1 MRKLLSLLS
10 LFAIVLSCSSDETS
24 TPVTPPPA
32 PIVKYTIT
40 LSAGEGGTVS
50 TTGGEYEAG
59 QTVSVTAT
67 PQGEYVF
74 TSWSDGNTNATR
86 TITIGSNSTLTANFE
101 KRKYPLTVNFEG
113 EGEVIEEIVNA
124 GRTTDYDSGTTVKL
138 TAQAA
143 AEWVFIGWTGDI
155 ESTEESV
162 QIVIGEPK
170 EVTATFEK
178 KKYPLTVNIEG
189 EGEVLEEI
197 VNAGRTTDYDSGTT
211 VKLTAQPEDEWLFT
225 GWSGDIGDI
234 DPTENPIQLSIIES
248 KTVTATFEKKKYPLT
263 VNIEGEGEVLEEIVN
278 AGRTTDY
285 NSGTTVKLTA
295 QPEDEWLFTGWSG
308 DIGDIDPTENP
319 IQLSIIE
326 SKTVTATFEKKKYP
340 LTVNIDGEGEV
351 LEEIVNSGRTTDY
364 NSGTTVKL
372 TAQPE
377 DEWLFTGWSGDIGDI
392 DPTENPIQLSIIE
405 SKTVT
410 ATFEKKKYPL
420 TVNIEGEGEVLEEIV
435 NAGRTTDYDSG
446 TTVKLT
452 AQPADEWLFTGWS
465 GDIGDI
471 DPTENPIQLSIIESK
486 TVTATFEKK
495 KYPLTVNI
503 EGEGEVLEE
512 IVNAGRSTDY
522 NSGTTVK
529 LTAEPKD
536 EWLFTGWSGDI
547 GDIDPTENPIQLS
560 IIESKTVTAT
570 FEKKKYPLTVNI
582 DGEGEVLEE
591 IVNAGRST
599 DYNSGTTVKL
609 TAEPKDEWV
618 FTRWSGDIG
627 DIDPTEN
634 PIQLSIIESKTVTA
648 TFQIEN
654 YFSINVIGNGTYQ
667 RPNSPYP
674 PLEYEIELI
683 SGNKNENGNYS
694 KGSIIRL
701 SAKENPGWQ
710 IDYSQI
716 NRATLNQ
723 DIIVEDNL
731 EFKLNVIAGFAATRD
746 TFPFN
751 ELNSDGSL
759 LNVGS
764 NIGAYAEWNE
774 PNSELN
780 YYITDNFMYP
790 EYVEEYK
797 DRIFEIRQLLG
808 EWGPLDILI
817 YDWEQNPVQNREM
830 WLETRETLAAE
841 AYRNQLIG
849 NVQNWVNQEM
859 EYYDEAVLN
868 NGWPFGSAYVGMGYG
883 RQIGQIFKNKNWDYL
898 KTWAN
903 GTGLEVADLIQTE
916 EFNWEFDSGAYHEY
930 IHVWQGS
937 QNKHGFVN
945 TIAGCYNCNTFSDK
959 DPNLNRIWVAP
970 RWFQEGQC
978 NVIQSILSE
987 KMELRAEQNMCCNPP
1002 RPIFNVRNYIEK
1014 ELLGWAERGGHT
1026 GQKPDRLVRIGEG
1039 ITHGYGVIGDIASWY
1054 KFAKMNYSLETYMA
1068 FETHRGAY
1076 GYASALQAYLGM
1088 SEDEFYTT
1096 FNNWFFDSNLSSK
1109 EKLDYLYPEGINP
1122 IQMDILKRR

>member
-40 LSAGEGGTVS
+40 LSAGEGGSVS

-74 TSWSDGNTNATR
+74 TNWSDGNTNATR

-197 VNAGRTTDYDSGTT
+197 VNT
-211 VKLTAQPEDEWLFT
+211 
-225 GWSGDIGDI
+225 
-234 DPTENPIQLSIIES
+234 
-248 KTVTATFEKKKYPLT
+248 
-263 VNIEGEGEVLEEIVN
+263 
-278 AGRTTDY
+278 
-285 NSGTTVKLTA
+285 
-295 QPEDEWLFTGWSG
+295 
-308 DIGDIDPTENP
+308 
-319 IQLSIIE
+319 
-326 SKTVTATFEKKKYP
+326 
-340 LTVNIDGEGEV
+340 
-351 LEEIVNSGRTTDY
+351 
-364 NSGTTVKL
+364 
-372 TAQPE
+372 
-377 DEWLFTGWSGDIGDI
+377 
-392 DPTENPIQLSIIE
+392 
-405 SKTVT
+405 
-410 ATFEKKKYPL
+410 
-420 TVNIEGEGEVLEEIV
+420 
-435 NAGRTTDYDSG
+435 GRTTDYDSG

-471 DPTENPIQLSIIESK
+471 E
-486 TVTATFEKK
+486 
-495 KYPLTVNI
+495 
-503 EGEGEVLEE
+503 
-512 IVNAGRSTDY
+512 
-522 NSGTTVK
+522 
-529 LTAEPKD
+529 
-536 EWLFTGWSGDI
+536 
-547 GDIDPTENPIQLS
+547 
-560 IIESKTVTAT
+560 
-570 FEKKKYPLTVNI
+570 
-582 DGEGEVLEE
+582 
-591 IVNAGRST
+591 
-599 DYNSGTTVKL
+599 
-609 TAEPKDEWV
+609 
-618 FTRWSGDIG
+618 
-627 DIDPTEN
+627 PTEN

-648 TFQIEN
+648 TFQIET

-667 RPNSPYP
+667 RLNSPYP

-683 SGNKNENGNYS
+683 SGYKNENGDYS

-701 SAKENPGWQ
+701 STKENPGWE

-716 NRATLNQ
+716 NQSLPLGQ

-731 EFKLNVIAGFAATRD
+731 EFILNVTTTRD

-751 ELNSDGSL
+751 ELNSDGTF
-759 LNVGS
+759 LNVGR
-764 NIGAYAEWNE
+764 NIGAYPEWNE

-790 EYVEEYK
+790 DYVEEYK

-817 YDWEQNPVQNREM
+817 HDWEQNPVQNREM
-830 WLETRETLAAE
+830 FLKTREARGAE
-841 AYRNQLIG
+841 GYRNQVISSI
-849 NVQNWVNQEM
+849 QNYVNQEM
-859 EYYDEAVLN
+859 ERYDKIVLE
-868 NGWPFGSAYVGMGYG
+868 GGYPFGSSDSNMGQ
-883 RQIGQIFKNKNWDYL
+883 RKQIGQIFKNKNWGYL
-898 KTWAN
+898 ETWGPN
-903 GTGLEVADLIQTE
+903 TTGLEVADLIQTE
-916 EFNWEFDSGAYHEY
+916 EFNWEFDTGSYHEY
-930 IHVWQGS
+930 IHVWQAS
-937 QNKHGFVN
+937 QNKHGFIN
-945 TIAGCYNCNTFSDK
+945 EIGGCFDCNVWTDK
-959 DPNLNRIWVAP
+959 DPNLYPIWVAP

-1002 RPIFNVRNYIEK
+1002 RPIFNVRNYIEI

-1026 GQKPDRLVRIGEG
+1026 GQEPDRLGRYEQG
-1039 ITHGYGVIGDIASWY
+1039 TYGYGVIGDIASWY

-1096 FNNWFFDSNLSSK
+1096 FNNWFFDSNLSIK

>member
-1 MRKLLSLLS
+1 MKRLSFSLL
-10 LFAIVLSCSSDETS
+10 AIIILSFVIVQSCSTEEEETVA
-24 TPVTPPPA
+24 PV
-32 PIVKYTIT
+32 V
-40 LSAGEGGTVS
+40 
-50 TTGGEYEAG
+50 
-59 QTVSVTAT
+59 QT
-67 PQGEYVF
+67 PQPEPEPEPIEY
-74 TSWSDGNTNATR
+74 T
-86 TITIGSNSTLTANFE
+86 
-101 KRKYPLTVNFEG
+101 LTVNFEG
-113 EGEVIEEIVNA
+113 EGEVIEEIVNS

-170 EVTATFEK
+170 EVTAAFEK

-211 VKLTAQPEDEWLFT
+211 VRLTAQPE
-225 GWSGDIGDI
+225 
-234 DPTENPIQLSIIES
+234 
-248 KTVTATFEKKKYPLT
+248 
-263 VNIEGEGEVLEEIVN
+263 
-278 AGRTTDY
+278 
-285 NSGTTVKLTA
+285 
-295 QPEDEWLFTGWSG
+295 
-308 DIGDIDPTENP
+308 
-319 IQLSIIE
+319 
-326 SKTVTATFEKKKYP
+326 
-340 LTVNIDGEGEV
+340 
-351 LEEIVNSGRTTDY
+351 
-364 NSGTTVKL
+364 
-372 TAQPE
+372 
-377 DEWLFTGWSGDIGDI
+377 
-392 DPTENPIQLSIIE
+392 
-405 SKTVT
+405 
-410 ATFEKKKYPL
+410 
-420 TVNIEGEGEVLEEIV
+420 
-435 NAGRTTDYDSG
+435 
-446 TTVKLT
+446 
-452 AQPADEWLFTGWS
+452 
-465 GDIGDI
+465 
-471 DPTENPIQLSIIESK
+471 
-486 TVTATFEKK
+486 
-495 KYPLTVNI
+495 
-503 EGEGEVLEE
+503 
-512 IVNAGRSTDY
+512 
-522 NSGTTVK
+522 
-529 LTAEPKD
+529 
-536 EWLFTGWSGDI
+536 
-547 GDIDPTENPIQLS
+547 
-560 IIESKTVTAT
+560 
-570 FEKKKYPLTVNI
+570 
-582 DGEGEVLEE
+582 
-591 IVNAGRST
+591 
-599 DYNSGTTVKL
+599 
-609 TAEPKDEWV
+609 DEWV

-627 DIDPTEN
+627 DIEPTEN
-634 PIQLSIIESKTVTA
+634 PIQLNIIESKTVTA

-667 RPNSPYP
+667 RLNSPYP

-701 SAKENPGWQ
+701 SAKENPGWV

-716 NRATLNQ
+716 NQSLPLGQ

-731 EFKLNVIAGFAATRD
+731 EFILNVRTGFAATRD

-764 NIGAYAEWNE
+764 NIGAYPEWNE

-790 EYVEEYK
+790 EYVEVYK

-868 NGWPFGSAYVGMGYG
+868 NGWPFGSAFVGMGFG
-883 RQIGQIFKNKNWDYL
+883 KHIGLIFKNKNWEYL
-898 KTWAN
+898 ETWAN

-916 EFNWEFDSGAYHEY
+916 EFNWEFETASYHEY

-945 TIAGCYNCNTFSDK
+945 TIAGCHNCNAFSDK

-978 NVIQSILSE
+978 AVIQSILSE
-987 KMELRAEQNMCCNPP
+987 KMELRAEQGHCCTIPP
-1002 RPIFNVRNYIEK
+1002 PIFKVREYIKNY
-1014 ELLGWAERGGHT
+1014 LLNNNLDNLRRDETDMNGYYT
-1026 GQKPDRLVRIGEG
+1026 IGEA
-1039 ITHGYGVIGDIASWY
+1039 ASFY

-1096 FNNWFFDSNLSSK
+1096 FNNWFFDSNLSIK